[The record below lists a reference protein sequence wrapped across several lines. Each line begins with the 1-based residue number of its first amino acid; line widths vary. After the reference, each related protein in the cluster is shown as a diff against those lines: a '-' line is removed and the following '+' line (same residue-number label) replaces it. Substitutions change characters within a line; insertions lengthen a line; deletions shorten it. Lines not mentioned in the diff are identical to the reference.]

1 MIVSMTG
8 YGCGTA
14 QGDGVSVA
22 VEGRSLNHRF
32 FDINIKLP
40 PSLSSLEKKI
50 RDIVSSSFHR
60 GKIDLYI
67 CLNKQSEAA
76 QLKINYENATRYYQ
90 ALLGLCNHLEI
101 REEVSL
107 SSMTPFIR
115 DIIEVQEAG
124 LNGEQDVYWPLV
136 EKAVRQA
143 IASIQQMR
151 EAEGKLLCA
160 DIQKRLSYIEAIIN
174 SIGEK
179 TSLLVGEYKNQL
191 SARIAEH
198 FPQLPIDPG
207 RLEQEIALIAEKLDI
222 TEELTRIKSH
232 FNQMKEFLVSDGQIG
247 RKLDFLLQEIHR
259 EVNTLSYKSNNAE
272 ISQKVVEIKGELEKI
287 REQIQNIE

>member
-14 QGDGVSVA
+14 QGDGVTIS

-32 FDINIKLP
+32 CDVSIKLP
-40 PSLSSLEKKI
+40 ASLSSLEKKI
-50 RDIVSSSFHR
+50 RDMVMSFFQR

-67 CLNKQSEAA
+67 SLNKQSDTA
-76 QLKINYENATRYYQ
+76 QLQINFENASKYYQ

-101 REEVSL
+101 KEEVSL

-115 DIIEVQEAG
+115 DIIEVQESS
-124 LNGEQDVYWPLV
+124 LNGNGDMHWPLI
-136 EKAVRQA
+136 EQAVQQVLV
-143 IASIQQMR
+143 SIQSMR
-151 EAEGKLLCA
+151 ASEGKSLCA
-160 DIQKRLSYIEAIIN
+160 DIQHRVEYIETIIS
-174 SIGEK
+174 SIQEK
-179 TSLLVGEYKNQL
+179 TSMLVREYRDQL

-198 FPQLPIDPG
+198 FPELSVEPG
-207 RLEQEIALIAEKLDI
+207 RLEQEIVMVAEKLDV

-232 FNQMKEFLVSDGQIG
+232 FSQMKEFLASDGPMG

-259 EVNTLSYKSNNAE
+259 EVNTLSYKSNSAD